1 MITLDQVRERIIEAI
16 QQSGLTQSELARR
29 IGVKHQQISCYVKG
43 QKLPALDTFANL
55 CAALEVDPAYILC
68 LSD

>member
-43 QKLPALDTFANL
+43 QKLPALDTFAKL